1 MKIIHIL
8 RSSKLYLLLLLTLLA
23 FPALNAQLS
32 GLSLSTPIIQKHHQS
47 GFKSI
52 IVKYLS
58 PRNKSDYYDD
68 VSLFIGEQKITELSF
83 NQQVIIPLSKSID
96 ISKMKLEAKY
106 ETETGRCQLKNQ
118 NTRFIT
124 CNINAI
130 KKPETSVQLM
140 L

>member
-8 RSSKLYLLLLLTLLA
+8 RSSKLYLLLPLTLLA
-23 FPALNAQLS
+23 FPTLSAQLS
-32 GLSLSTPIIQKHHQS
+32 GLSLSTPIIQKHHQG

-58 PRNKSDYYDD
+58 PINKSDYYDD

-83 NQQVIIPLSKSID
+83 NQQVIIPLSKNSD

-106 ETETGRCQLKNQ
+106 ETESGNCQFKNQ